1 MQMRFTV
8 DCRDCS
14 RLAGFLDEVKAY
26 YPQITYARPVPAFGD
41 VAPELLI
48 MGPALGMHGANRT
61 GRPFTGDYAGI
72 LLYQT
77 LYKFGFATHE
87 GSASAKRQP

>member
-14 RLAGFLDEVKAY
+14 RLAGFLDEVKAC
-26 YPQITYARPVPAFGD
+26 YPDYYARPVPAFGD

-48 MGPALGMHGANRT
+48 IGLVGAV
-61 GRPFTGDYAGI
+61 AGSAFAI
-72 LLYQT
+72 LEGLMSN
-77 LYKFGFATHE
+77 FGFL
-87 GSASAKRQP
+87 RQGLVAGEANFTALAPHFL